1 MSCCP
6 LIVCSL
12 LFLLRPWEA
21 MTPEILPLTLMHFEL
36 VCHSGAPLT
45 LRTRSKT
52 KPSGAQTCRA
62 QHVINH
68 PSNVL
73 LTEDVCELNSLFRQ
87 DPRRHLCTQ
96 PLCSALPAPWAVYVC
111 QCAAIM
117 DTITDTITDTA
128 VFPAALG
135 PRHCKLTL
143 LPHFV
148 SAELPPPCGAFC
160 TSERTWLLK
169 EKYRLCSA
177 RALTK
182 IDLCFN

>member
-1 MSCCP
+1 
-6 LIVCSL
+6 
-12 LFLLRPWEA
+12 
-21 MTPEILPLTLMHFEL
+21 MTLEILPLTLMHFEL
-36 VCHSGAPLT
+36 VCHSGGPLT

-73 LTEDVCELNSLFRQ
+73 LTKDVCELNSLFRQ
-87 DPRRHLCTQ
+87 DPRRHLCTK

-117 DTITDTITDTA
+117 DTITDAA
-128 VFPAALG
+128 VSPAALA
-135 PRHCKLTL
+135 LTL
-143 LPHFV
+143 LLHFV